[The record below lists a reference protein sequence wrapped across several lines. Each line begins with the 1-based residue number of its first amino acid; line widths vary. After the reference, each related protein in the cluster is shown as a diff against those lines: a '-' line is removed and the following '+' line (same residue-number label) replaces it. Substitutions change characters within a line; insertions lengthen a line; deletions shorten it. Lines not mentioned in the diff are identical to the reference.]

1 MVVETTKN
9 QIVLNQIVGQ
19 KKENRSVETDIIVN
33 DVKPDVL
40 SVIATHGIVSIY
52 KKDIM
57 DQKIRI
63 DGTINT
69 YIIYLADDEQGSTR
83 SLNTSLDFTQIIDM
97 EDARE
102 NMEAQVNVNIKSFD
116 TRVLN
121 GRKLNIK
128 ANLETSVNI
137 YANENFDVIT
147 GVEKAEDMQLL
158 NNTQKITSLIGCG
171 TNRVSAKDTIA
182 IEAADEL
189 AEIMKVDFRIVDEET
204 KISYNKILSKADA
217 AVEIMYLTEDNRIN
231 TVSTKIPVMGFVDIQ
246 NVNEN
251 CECEVQNNLSNLIV
265 KPNTTGEHSIL
276 IDAEIEVSCS
286 AYETQEIN
294 IIEDMYSITQEIGVT
309 KKEINAVTERNK
321 ITDTCMLSENI
332 RIPELTGRVLNV
344 QINPEISNT
353 QIRNGKVIYEG
364 NLSLEILFEQNNGIS
379 MRNVEL
385 PFNFDAISDKIEE
398 KSTIET
404 VLKIKQNDF
413 IIKDGT
419 IGITIGIEFNISE
432 QKNKMLN
439 MIQEVNMEEARDCE
453 KYSMVIYF
461 VKPGDTLWK
470 IAKSF
475 KSTVE
480 DIARINEID
489 NADKLNIGQQL
500 YIPKFSCKRIA
511 CKE

>member
-1 MVVETTKN
+1 MVVETSKK

-19 KKENRSVETDIIVN
+19 KKESRSVETDVIVN
-33 DVKPDVL
+33 DIKPDVL
-40 SVIATHGIVSIY
+40 NVIATHGIVSIY

-57 DQKIRI
+57 EQKIRI
-63 DGTINT
+63 DGVINT

-97 EDARE
+97 ENAQE
-102 NMEAQVNVNIKSFD
+102 GMQAQVNVRIKNFD
-116 TRVLN
+116 TRIIN

-137 YANENFDVIT
+137 YANENFEVIT
-147 GVEKAEDMQLL
+147 GVDKVENIELL

-171 TNRVSAKDTIA
+171 TNKVSAKDTIA
-182 IEAADEL
+182 IETTDDL

-204 KISYNKILSKADA
+204 KISYNKVLSKADA

-231 TVSTKIPVMGFVDIQ
+231 TVTTKIPVMGFVDIQ

-251 CECEVQNNLSNLIV
+251 CECEVQNSLSNLIV
-265 KPNTTGEHSIL
+265 KPNTTAEHSIL
-276 IDAEIEVSCS
+276 IDAEIEVACS

-294 IIEDMYSITQEIGVT
+294 IIEDLYSITGEIGFT
-309 KKEINAVTERNK
+309 KKEIKAVTERNR
-321 ITDTCMLSENI
+321 ISDTYMLNENI

-364 NLSLEILFEQNNGIS
+364 TLNLEILFEQNTGIN

-385 PFNFDAISDKIEE
+385 PFNFDVISDRIEE
-398 KSTIET
+398 KSSIET
-404 VLKIKQNDF
+404 LLKIKQNDF

-439 MIQEVNMEEARDCE
+439 MIQEVSMEELRDCNR
-453 KYSMVIYF
+453 YSMVIYF

-480 DIARINEID
+480 DIAKINEID
-489 NADKLNIGQQL
+489 NVDKLNVGQQL
-500 YIPKFSCKRIA
+500 YIPKFCNRRTA
-511 CKE
+511 V